1 MMIPHLLIT
10 MHRSLMPATQKKGS
24 SPTISFEK
32 FRSLFFLG
40 LVVLLSIGIL
50 YIFRPFL
57 YPIFWAAII
66 AVMFYPVYSHM
77 VLKIKRGPAA
87 LIAVLLVLVMI
98 VIPLIT
104 VISLLINQSVQLYSL
119 ISERDVNQDV
129 VALFRWLSDTPL
141 APYVVRAQTE
151 LPEHIAS
158 ISKQVSLFTFNSLKS
173 LTQNSAH
180 FLFMFFLMLYT
191 LYYFF
196 KDGQRMLN
204 RVMHLSPLGDTY
216 EQMLYSRFTSVAR
229 ATLKGTIIIG
239 GIQGFI
245 GGILFWVTGIPG
257 ALIWGVVMTMLS
269 VIPAVGSFVV
279 WLPAAII
286 MLAMGNI
293 WQGITILLVGTFI
306 ISLIDNLLRPPLIGK
321 DIEMHP
327 LLVLFSTLG
336 GIFIFGISGFIIGPI
351 IAALYLAVMTIY
363 DHHYRTELKHNQ

>member
-1 MMIPHLLIT
+1 MIPHLLIT